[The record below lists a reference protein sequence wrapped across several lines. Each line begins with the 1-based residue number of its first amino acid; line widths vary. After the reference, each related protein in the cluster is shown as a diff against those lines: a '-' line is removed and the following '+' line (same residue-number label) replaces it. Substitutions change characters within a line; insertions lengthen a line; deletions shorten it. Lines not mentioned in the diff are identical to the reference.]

1 MVPAAAPPRVPS
13 PSKIPSPLRLPTLR
27 DLRLASGLVL
37 FAYVASHLANHA
49 LGLFSLAA
57 AERGLALAVTVWH
70 SLPGTVLLY
79 GAAGAH
85 VTLAFAALYRR
96 RTLRMPPAELLRI
109 VLGLGIPMLL
119 IGHAIGTRIA
129 WELYDASPD
138 YRRVVWGLWSS
149 DGEGRQLALLVPGWL
164 HGCLG
169 LHFAFNRRRLYQR
182 THYALFGAALLLPVL
197 AGLGFLSMGKELAA
211 SAADH
216 AAMVAQFDGDAAM
229 RIHVSRMRD
238 AALAIY
244 FSLIAAVFAAR
255 ELRALVERRR
265 RALVTIGYP
274 GRDVQVPRGWTVL
287 EASRSFHIPHT
298 SMCGGRARCSTC
310 RVQVTAGL
318 DHCPPPEA
326 DEAATLARIGA
337 PDGVRLAC
345 QLRPAGDVDV
355 VPLLAAGA
363 AAVRG
368 AREAPVERDV
378 ALLCVDWRNRATF
391 ARAHL
396 PQDVVYASRLF
407 AELVANGARTSGG
420 TEADFAGASA
430 TIVYGLATPLRAA
443 CEAALAGGRSMEIA
457 LDDLAGRIGREFG
470 ARPDFAV
477 SLHAGPAA
485 VGHVGLLEGRRL
497 IAAGRAID
505 VIERVRGYAA
515 AQRGKV
521 AVTQDL
527 LRVAGE
533 TAGYAWVTVP
543 ADDRGGAPLVVA
555 LAPGLTAAGRPSA
568 PAGAA

>member
-1 MVPAAAPPRVPS
+1 MRRS
-13 PSKIPSPLRLPTLR
+13 
-27 DLRLASGLVL
+27 LRLASGLVL
-37 FAYVASHLANHA
+37 FTYITAHLINHA
-49 LGLFSLAA
+49 LGLVSLKTAEAA
-57 AERGLALAVTVWH
+57 LEFAVEVW
-70 SLPGTVLLY
+70 SSPLGTVLLY
-79 GAAGAH
+79 GAFAIH
-85 VTLAFAALYRR
+85 FVLALWSVYER
-96 RTLRMPPAELLRI
+96 RTFRLPPLELLRI
-109 VLGLGIPMLL
+109 ALGFTLPIML
-119 IGHAIGTRIA
+119 IGHAANTRLA
-129 WELYDASPD
+129 WELFGMPSD
-138 YRRVVWGLWSS
+138 YARVVATLWFT
-149 DGEGRQLALLVPGWL
+149 DTQGMQLGVMAPGWV

-169 LHFAFNRRRLYQR
+169 LHFLLNRRPLYR
-182 THYALFGAALLLPVL
+182 KLRYVLFAFALLIPVFS
-197 AGLGFLSMGKELAA
+197 GLGFI
-211 SAADH
+211 
-216 AAMVAQFDGDAAM
+216 AM
-229 RIHVSRMRD
+229 
-238 AALAIY
+238 
-244 FSLIAAVFAAR
+244 AR
-255 ELRALVERRR
+255 ELSASTAAAAAVSDYLGPEHAAERLALAQWRNGLLLGYFGLIGAIFVARAVRNALERGRR
-265 RALVTIGYP
+265 HLVTISYP
-274 GRDVQVPRGWTVL
+274 GRTVRVPRGWSVL
-287 EASRSFHIPHT
+287 EASRSFHLPHA

-378 ALLCVDWRNRATF
+378 ALLCVDWRNRAAF

-443 CEAALAGGRSMEIA
+443 CDAALAGGRSMEIA

-497 IAAGRAID
+497 IATGRAID

-515 AQRGKV
+515 AHRGKV